1 MLECLSVV
9 KPQEACYNTIN
20 LTPTDVRVATC
31 DRDHSEMLM
40 PTEIWLAVEVRQRA
54 CQIECQNR
62 CQVECQK
69 ESQCI
74 CQIACQKKCQR
85 DMPERMSAGMSEYT
99 YKYSYIYI
107 YIYVYVYLPDG
118 MSEAMSEYVSGW
130 GPLTRSNFKFLVVY
144 DHRWSKEDT

>member
-1 MLECLSVV
+1 MSLRGEAAGSVLQHHQ
-9 KPQEACYNTIN
+9 P
-20 LTPTDVRVATC
+20 D
-31 DRDHSEMLM
+31 SEMLM
-40 PTEIWLAVEVRQRA
+40 PTEIWLAVEVRQRT

-99 YKYSYIYI
+99 YKYIIFIYI
-107 YIYVYVYLPDG
+107 CICI
-118 MSEAMSEYVSGW
+118 SSGW
-130 GPLTRSNFKFLVVY
+130 YVRSYVRICVRVGTTHTKQFQIFGGL
-144 DHRWSKEDT
+144 